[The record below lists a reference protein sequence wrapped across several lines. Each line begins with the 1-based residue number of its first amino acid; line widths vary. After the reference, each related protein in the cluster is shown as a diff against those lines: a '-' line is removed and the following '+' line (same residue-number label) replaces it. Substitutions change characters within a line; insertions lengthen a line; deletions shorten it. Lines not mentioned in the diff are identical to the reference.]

1 MALGFLFTF
10 LKTEIVCLH
19 FWKLRL
25 LVYIFQ
31 NLIAAGMEAHWPK
44 GRGIFHNTEK
54 TFLMW
59 VNEEDHLRII
69 SMEKGTVEP
78 PLYHT
83 FGRRR
88 YNRGF

>member
-1 MALGFLFTF
+1 MKWRLLIGSWIFVYIFENRDCLFTF
-10 LKTEIVCLH
+10 LKL
-19 FWKLRL
+19 LRL
-25 LVYIFQ
+25 FVYIFQ

-69 SMEKGTVEP
+69 SMEKGTNVQ
-78 PLYHT
+78 
-83 FGRRR
+83 F
-88 YNRGF
+88 